1 MKPEYHYDIKQGSD
15 EWLQLRAG
23 RITGTDA
30 ATLLVNG
37 KSASGLGSGAIS
49 LIYKKAA
56 EFVTGPEENGFVNN
70 AMQRGTELEPYARAE
85 YEDATWNHVEQVGFV
100 SVGEYFGVSPD
111 GIVGDDGL
119 IEIKCPMGAE
129 FVRFV
134 ATKEIPEAHMAQM
147 QWVLFLTGRKWCDYV
162 VFNPD
167 FAPAA
172 LHIVR
177 VHPMGGYSGDFME
190 KISVWVQE
198 LERVLALLAVEKA
211 DA

>member
-1 MKPEYHYDIKQGSD
+1 MKPTYYREIQQGSE
-15 EWLQLRAG
+15 EWLQIRAG

-37 KSASGLGSGAIS
+37 KSANGLGTGAMG
-49 LIYKKAA
+49 LLYKKAA
-56 EFVTGPEENGFVNN
+56 EFVTGPEESGFVNY

-85 YEDATWNHVEQVGFV
+85 YETRTWNHVEQVGFV

-111 GIVGDDGL
+111 GLVGYDGI

-134 ATKEIPEAHMAQM
+134 DTKEIPEAHIAQM
-147 QWVLFLTGRKWCDYV
+147 QWALFLTGRKWCDYV

-167 FAPAA
+167 FEPAA
-172 LHIVR
+172 LHVVR
-177 VHPMGGYSGDFME
+177 VHPATEYSGRFMD
-190 KISVWVQE
+190 KITVWVQE
-198 LERVLALLAVEKA
+198 LERVLSLLAIEKM
-211 DA
+211 DV